1 MIDCC
6 FDSLS
11 GLTSQPSMGAIVNAL
26 SGTELDTGIDP
37 KLILP
42 LSTYWEQV
50 QGWRCYALYSPNP
63 RMNPSPPYL
72 EANPLRLF
80 ASPSPSPLP
89 PPLQTREL
97 YAPFESNMKAV
108 SSDVYMHEMP
118 GGQVR
123 ACES

>member
-50 QGWRCYALYSPNP
+50 T
-63 RMNPSPPYL
+63 
-72 EANPLRLF
+72 PLLP
-80 ASPSPSPLP
+80 ASTPASCVSTSPLSHDPHP
-89 PPLQTREL
+89 PRSDNDPWLILPLFTYWERICRDATCAVL
-97 YAPFESNMKAV
+97 SAP
-108 SSDVYMHEMP
+108 SDDP
-118 GGQVR
+118 LT
-123 ACES
+123 